1 MEPEIFYHVVD
12 ESVASTLRLRV
23 TWKSLVGRKK
33 KDSFQLILLCRAK
46 CASYLQLIL
55 SKVRIKTSGGKKI
68 PVSKETLNWVSVVI
82 GDFSLVSFQKAV
94 LRHHFW
100 GQRQCSGIFLLSRCL
115 WIPRRICCIP
125 H

>member
-33 KDSFQLILLCRAK
+33 KDSFQLILLYRAK

-55 SKVRIKTSGGKKI
+55 SKVRIKTSGEKK
-68 PVSKETLNWVSVVI
+68 SQY
-82 GDFSLVSFQKAV
+82 QKK
-94 LRHHFW
+94 H
-100 GQRQCSGIFLLSRCL
+100 
-115 WIPRRICCIP
+115 
-125 H
+125 